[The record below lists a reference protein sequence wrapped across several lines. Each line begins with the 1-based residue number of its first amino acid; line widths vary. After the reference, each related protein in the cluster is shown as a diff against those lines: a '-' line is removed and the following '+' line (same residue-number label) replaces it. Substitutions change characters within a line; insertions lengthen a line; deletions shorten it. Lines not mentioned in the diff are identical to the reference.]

1 MRGKVKMTREE
12 LLEGLERKKAHMETK
27 RMEENIFVLDADV
40 ADGKN

>member
-1 MRGKVKMTREE
+1 MTRGE
-12 LLEGLERKKAHMETK
+12 LLEGLEQIKTHMETK

>member
-12 LLEGLERKKAHMETK
+12 LPEGQERKKAPMETK

-40 ADGKN
+40 ADGKS